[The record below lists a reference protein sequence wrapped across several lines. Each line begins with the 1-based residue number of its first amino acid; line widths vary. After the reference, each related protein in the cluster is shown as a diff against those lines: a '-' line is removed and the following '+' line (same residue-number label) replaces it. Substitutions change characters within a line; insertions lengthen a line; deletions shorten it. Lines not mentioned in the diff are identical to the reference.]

1 MSFRHR
7 IFTWGAVVLAALPAA
22 AATAAPARPAHPHSV
37 VAAARPASPEAEFLI
52 AVHQGNLAQI
62 AAGRLAA
69 RKSENR
75 AVRKLGKRFASYHK
89 KLDSQV
95 KKVARVLDV
104 RLPNE
109 PNSEQI
115 TLAGQYT
122 AAPVARF
129 DALFIES
136 QLAAYERASRIAG
149 LFLKVSTDPAVR
161 GIVAK
166 AQPVIEENL
175 AALPAARNRL
185 ASEQPRQCSE

>member
-1 MSFRHR
+1 MSFRHK
-7 IFTWGAVVLAALPAA
+7 IFTLGAVVLAALPAG
-22 AATAAPARPAHPHSV
+22 AATAAPARPAHPHNV

-75 AVRKLGKRFASYHK
+75 VVRKLGKRFASYHR

-95 KKVARVLDV
+95 KKVARTLDV

-109 PNSEQI
+109 PNSEQMA
-115 TLAGQYT
+115 LAGQYT
-122 AAPVARF
+122 AAPAARF
-129 DALFIES
+129 DTLFIES
-136 QLAAYERASRIAG
+136 QLSAYERASRIAG

-161 GIVAK
+161 GIVTK

-175 AALPAARNRL
+175 AALTAARNQL
-185 ASEQPRQCSE
+185 APEQPRQ